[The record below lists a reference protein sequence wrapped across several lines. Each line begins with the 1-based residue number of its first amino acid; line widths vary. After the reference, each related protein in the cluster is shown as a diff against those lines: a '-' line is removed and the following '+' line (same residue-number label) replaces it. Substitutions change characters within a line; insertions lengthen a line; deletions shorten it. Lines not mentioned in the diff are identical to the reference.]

1 MKICVFCSSR
11 KELSPSTFEQAKDF
25 CKGLVDREMELVYG
39 GGLEGLM
46 GFMADAVLA
55 EGGKVYGVF
64 PDGIFPNEVAHDNLT
79 QLIMTEDMMERKRK
93 MMEMSDAFVVFPG
106 GIGTLDEALEVMTWK
121 SIGCFKKPILFF
133 NWEGFWD
140 SFHEL
145 LKDYESRGVFHP
157 KTLDTFEFVNTVEDL
172 FTRLQ

>member
-11 KELSPSTFEQAKDF
+11 KELSASTFEQATHF
-25 CKGLVDREMELVYG
+25 CKGLVARDMDLVYG

-55 EGGKVYGVF
+55 EGGKAYGVF
-64 PDGIFPNEVAHDNLT
+64 PEGIFPNEVAHNGLT
-79 QLIMTEDMMERKRK
+79 QLILTKDMMERKRK

-106 GIGTLDEALEVMTWK
+106 GIGTLDEALEVITWK
-121 SIGCFKKPILFF
+121 SIGCLEKPILFF

-140 SFHEL
+140 SFAHL
-145 LKDYESRGVFHP
+145 LKDYEARGVFHP
-157 KTLDTFEFVNTVEDL
+157 KTLDTFQYVDSVDDIFA
-172 FTRLQ
+172 RLQ